1 MSTFRL
7 FHNPRC
13 SKSRRALELLV
24 ERGVDPELVLY
35 LDTPPSFDEL
45 RAILSRLKLEP
56 RDLMR
61 KGEDIYKQLGLS
73 NPELSSDALIGFMVE
88 NPVLIE
94 RPIFVTEVA
103 AVIGR
108 PPENVLTIL
117 SN

>member
-13 SKSRRALELLV
+13 SKSRRALELLA
-24 ERGVDPELVLY
+24 EAGVDPEVVLY
-35 LDTPPSFDEL
+35 LDAPPSFDEL
-45 RAILSRLKLEP
+45 KEILTRLKLEP

-61 KGEDIYKQLGLS
+61 KGEDVYKHLNLADPG
-73 NPELSSDALIGFMVE
+73 LSSDALIGFLVE
-88 NPVLIE
+88 HPILIE

-117 SN
+117 CD